1 MAEHIELSS
10 KQIAQMRAERER
22 KLKKAQEQEERWLN
36 EPSIFERA
44 IEKVKR
50 LIAGKSAQPKAKPT
64 QKSR

>member
-1 MAEHIELSS
+1 MAEHIETSPE
-10 KQIAQMRAERER
+10 QIAQFQAERER
-22 KLKKAQEQEERWLN
+22 KLKAAQEQEERWLN

-50 LIAGKSAQPKAKPT
+50 LIVGKSAQPKAKPT